1 MKFKKTWVGLLIVAM
16 VFTMFACG
24 DSKGENLVIAKVG
37 EEEITQGQ
45 LDRYVQLF
53 SFFQGIDLKSLPE
66 ESIEG
71 IEATLLEDYISLK
84 SIELY
89 YGKDESVL
97 PEGYNEDIDEVIDQ
111 IGKDQV
117 ANAYMKDNKI
127 SNEFLNNFFLGQYF
141 SSVFIDELKDDMAE
155 IAEEDIKSFYD
166 NNQSL
171 FEVDEVTAKHIL
183 VEDKE
188 LAEDILA
195 QLKDGAD
202 FGELAA
208 EHGTDATASNGGDLG
223 TFGRNMM
230 VPEFEEAAFAL
241 EVGELSDVVETQFG
255 YHIILVTD
263 KNQGIESFEDV
274 KDLIKNKLENDEISK
289 LYNIKITEIRN
300 EFGVEYLG

>member
-1 MKFKKTWVGLLIVAM
+1 M
-16 VFTMFACG
+16 
-24 DSKGENLVIAKVG
+24 
-37 EEEITQGQ
+37 
-45 LDRYVQLF
+45 
-53 SFFQGIDLKSLPE
+53 
-66 ESIEG
+66 
-71 IEATLLEDYISLK
+71 
-84 SIELY
+84 
-89 YGKDESVL
+89 
-97 PEGYNEDIDEVIDQ
+97 
-111 IGKDQV
+111 
-117 ANAYMKDNKI
+117 
-127 SNEFLNNFFLGQYF
+127 
-141 SSVFIDELKDDMAE
+141 
-155 IAEEDIKSFYD
+155 
-166 NNQSL
+166 
-171 FEVDEVTAKHIL
+171 

-195 QLKDGAD
+195 QLKYGAD

-208 EHGTDATASNGGDLG
+208 EHVTDSTASNGGDLG